1 MKGSNTVAPT
11 RSAADKSSR
20 VSTYGPSRL
29 PRERKDENGRERRN
43 NKVEREEDRI
53 EVVRLHRSDYRA
65 TIIAMSGRKEK
76 KKKERRRKGKKGG
89 NIRRLRELE
98 FRNSANMD
106 IVPSRS
112 PRRVGKKFVRGRCEN
127 RDISQRVN
135 RLECELERAVGS

>member
-65 TIIAMSGRKEK
+65 TIIAMSGRKK
-76 KKKERRRKGKKGG
+76 KKRKGKKGG
-89 NIRRLRELE
+89 NIRRLREFE
-98 FRNSANMD
+98 FRNSAT
-106 IVPSRS
+106 
-112 PRRVGKKFVRGRCEN
+112 
-127 RDISQRVN
+127 
-135 RLECELERAVGS
+135 

>member
-65 TIIAMSGRKEK
+65 TIIAMSGRKK
-76 KKKERRRKGKKGG
+76 KKRKGKKGG

-127 RDISQRVN
+127 RDISRRVN